1 MDRSLTNRLPGLVLG
16 LGRADPVDL
25 AGLLP
30 VGLAEPTGRVDLPPA
45 DLPPVGLR
53 LADPPPLGLRLAD
66 LHPRGP
72 VGRVLPARMGLVD
85 PAVPFPLPVRRVDLH
100 LRGPVGRVLPARMG
114 LVDRVDLAVPL
125 GPADLVSPA
134 AQDHTDPVALVGLAD
149 RMVPVDLAA
158 RVDLAVPDPAAPV
171 GTDPVGPAA
180 RVDLADQAD
189 RRRRRTFH
197 GVPTIGVAPRW
208 AAPPTRRTASAHPI
222 MVLRLRPGSTG
233 SAGMAGLLPEVL
245 RPTGT
250 VRRLPVAGTVR
261 RLPVAGTPHGTGRR
275 ATSVWRRPISG
286 LSITVASTPFRS
298 STRSSVGGASGSSGR
313 GFRCTDVARTLAASG
328 LCTCTSGGS
337 VVSMQVAV
345 ARP

>member
-1 MDRSLTNRLPGLVLG
+1 
-16 LGRADPVDL
+16 
-25 AGLLP
+25 
-30 VGLAEPTGRVDLPPA
+30 
-45 DLPPVGLR
+45 
-53 LADPPPLGLRLAD
+53 
-66 LHPRGP
+66 
-72 VGRVLPARMGLVD
+72 VLPARMGLVD
-85 PAVPFPLPVRRVDLH
+85 PAVPLPLPVRRVDLH
-100 LRGPVGRVLPARMG
+100 LRGPVGRVLP
-114 LVDRVDLAVPL
+114 DR
-125 GPADLVSPA
+125 
-134 AQDHTDPVALVGLAD
+134 TDPVALLGLAD

-180 RVDLADQAD
+180 RVGLADQAD

-222 MVLRLRPGSTG
+222 MVLRLRPRSTG

-261 RLPVAGTPHGTGRR
+261 RLPVAGTPHGTGHR

-345 ARP
+345 ARH